1 MTPIQNHTALED
13 AVASLSIKNVS
24 GETLQG
30 LRARADRNHRSLQQ
44 ELLAIVESAAFAD
57 SELTVDDLA
66 QHVSDLGLSTSVDL
80 TAWIRELRDAD

>member
-24 GETLQG
+24 GETLRG

-80 TAWIRELRDAD
+80 TAWIRELRDAV